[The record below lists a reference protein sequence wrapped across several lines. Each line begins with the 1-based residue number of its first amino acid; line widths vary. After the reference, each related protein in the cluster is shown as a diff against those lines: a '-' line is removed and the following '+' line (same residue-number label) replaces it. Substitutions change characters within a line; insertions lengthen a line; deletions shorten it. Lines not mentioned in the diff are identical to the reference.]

1 MQFTSFQFLLFLP
14 IVFLLYYLIGTRRFK
29 AQNVMLLIAS
39 YYFYGSWD
47 YRFLFLLIFSTTL
60 DYFSGIQIFRS
71 KTQSRKKFFLI
82 ASIII
87 NLGFLG
93 YFKYYNFF
101 INEFVTLLN
110 TMGFNASVNTLN
122 ILLPVGIS
130 FYTFHGLSYVF
141 DIYYE
146 RIKPTYDIVNYSLFV
161 SFFPLLVAGPIE
173 RANHLLP
180 QIEKPRKFDYTK
192 AVDGL
197 RQILWGLFK
206 KMVIADGCA
215 KYANIVFD
223 NYQDYSG
230 TTLLL
235 GAFLFAFQIYGDFS
249 GYSDIA
255 LGVARLLGFELLQNF
270 KFPYFSRSISEFW
283 KRWHISLSSFFR
295 DYVYIPLGGNRVSK
309 SIQVRN
315 VFIIFILSGLWHGA
329 NWTFLIWGII
339 NAFFILPSI
348 LQNNKNNS
356 TDIIAEGKLLPNIK
370 ELLQVMATFG
380 ITLFAWIFFRSSSLT
395 HAINY
400 IKGIFTPELFTLP
413 DTRTFSMVT
422 LGLIVFFL
430 LIEWLGR
437 ERRYALEYAFNIKS
451 MPVRWAIYLIL
462 TGMIFLFSS
471 TEQQFIYFQF

>member
-14 IVFLLYYLIGTRRFK
+14 IVFFLYYFIGTKRYK
-29 AQNVMLLIAS
+29 AQNIMLLIAS

-47 YRFLFLLIFSTTL
+47 FRFLFLLIFSTWL
-60 DYFSGIQIFRS
+60 DYYSGIQIFKS
-71 KTQSRKKFFLI
+71 QTQGRKKFFLV
-82 ASIII
+82 ASILI

-101 INEFVTLLN
+101 INEFVILLN
-110 TMGFNASVNTLN
+110 SFGYNASITTLN

-141 DIYYE
+141 DIYYD

-180 QIEKPRKFDYTK
+180 QIEKPRKFEYAK

-215 KYANIVFD
+215 KYANTIFD
-223 NYQDYSG
+223 NYEQYSG
-230 TTLLL
+230 ATLVL
-235 GAFLFAFQIYGDFS
+235 GAFFFAFQIYGDFS

-255 LGVARLLGFELLQNF
+255 LGVARILGFELLQNF

-295 DYVYIPLGGNRVSK
+295 DYVYIPLGGNRVK
-309 SIQVRN
+309 KGVQIRN

-339 NAFFILPSI
+339 NALFILPSI
-348 LQNNKNNS
+348 IRNKKDNS
-356 TDIIAEGKLLPNIK
+356 TEIIAQGKLLPNMR
-370 ELLQVMATFG
+370 ELVQLVSTFA
-380 ITLFAWIFFRSSSLT
+380 ITLLAWIFFRANTLT
-395 HAINY
+395 QAVMY
-400 IKGIFTPELFTLP
+400 IKGIFTPQLFAMP
-413 DTRTFSMVT
+413 DTTTFS
-422 LGLIVFFL
+422 IVMLALVFVFMCV
-430 LIEWLGR
+430 EWLGR
-437 ERRYALEYAFNIKS
+437 ERKYALEYAFNIKS
-451 MPVRWAIYLIL
+451 MPVRWALYLLL
-462 TGMIFLFSS
+462 TAAIFMFSS